1 MIFYI
6 IKNITTD
13 PGMVIITIIGFLLS
27 LLIGITV
34 HEFSHA
40 FVAFKQGDNTAKK
53 LGRLSLNPIRH
64 LDLFGTAMIFLVG
77 IGWGKPT
84 PVNPV
89 FLKFGSRIGMAIVAL
104 AGPISNLLVAFTL
117 VLFLNITNLSSNSVP
132 GYLIFM
138 VIQLNLV
145 LAAFN
150 LIPLIPLDGY
160 SILKGVLPYHLAL
173 RIQPFEKYGPTPLLV
188 LVALGF
194 ISPQLDVIQIF
205 IRFVLKVFS
214 VFILI

>member
-150 LIPLIPLDGY
+150 LIPLIP
-160 SILKGVLPYHLAL
+160 ITHM
-173 RIQPFEKYGPTPLLV
+173 
-188 LVALGF
+188 
-194 ISPQLDVIQIF
+194 
-205 IRFVLKVFS
+205 
-214 VFILI
+214 